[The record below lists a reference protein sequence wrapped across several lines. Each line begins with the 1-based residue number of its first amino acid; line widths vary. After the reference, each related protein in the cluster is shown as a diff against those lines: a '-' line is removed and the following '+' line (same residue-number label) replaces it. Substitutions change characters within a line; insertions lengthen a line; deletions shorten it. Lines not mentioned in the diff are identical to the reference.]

1 MVGFIWESIVH
12 ITPTLSAI
20 PSIEYISKTPAIALP
35 LLVILPILTIY
46 LTKTY
51 LKDTKDKVEE
61 AKLLGITFL
70 SVNLALDLAMYL
82 MIYDKSYLPYLLIWI
97 HYALL
102 LAIPYYIG
110 KRIQA
115 SEMA

>member
-1 MVGFIWESIVH
+1 MQ
-12 ITPTLSAI
+12 
-20 PSIEYISKTPAIALP
+20 YISQRH
-35 LLVILPILTIY
+35 
-46 LTKTY
+46 

-82 MIYDKSYLPYLLIWI
+82 TIYDKSYHPYILIWI

-102 LAIPYYIG
+102 LGIPYYIG
-110 KRIQA
+110 KRMQE
-115 SEMA
+115 SEVA